1 MPDQNKLDIM
11 GMLLSEEVGDDID
24 ELQQLNNIIFCD
36 TDTTPLNEAEP
47 RKDQGEL
54 IWQTDSDQ
62 FAIHA
67 WKLKG
72 KISLKFITK
81 SKTNVSVER
90 LAKIALKAILEDLK
104 KANP

>member
-1 MPDQNKLDIM
+1 MPDNNQLDIM
-11 GMLLSEEVGDDID
+11 GMLLSEEVSDDIE
-24 ELQQLNNIIFCD
+24 ELQQLNNLIFCD
-36 TDTTPLNEAEP
+36 TATTPLNEDES

-54 IWQTDSDQ
+54 IWKTESDQ
-62 FAIHA
+62 FAIQA

-90 LAKIALKAILEDLK
+90 LAKIALKAILDDLK

>member
-1 MPDQNKLDIM
+1 MPEPKNRDIM
-11 GMLLSEEVGDDID
+11 DSLLSDDVDDSID

-36 TDTTPLNEAEP
+36 AEDSVVAEP
-47 RKDQGEL
+47 PKNQGEL
-54 IWQTDSDQ
+54 IWETENDQ

-90 LAKIALKAILEDLK
+90 LAKIALNAILDDLK

>member
-1 MPDQNKLDIM
+1 MPEQKNRDIM
-11 GMLLSEEVGDDID
+11 DSLLSENVDDSID

-36 TDTTPLNEAEP
+36 AEDTPVNEAP
-47 RKDQGEL
+47 KGQGEL
-54 IWQTDSDQ
+54 IWETENEQ

-90 LAKIALKAILEDLK
+90 LAKIALNAILDDLK

>member
-1 MPDQNKLDIM
+1 MPENEKLDIM
-11 GMLLSEEVGDDID
+11 GLLLSEEVSDDID

-36 TDTTPLNEAEP
+36 TENTSLNGS

-54 IWQTDSDQ
+54 IWKTDSDQ
-62 FAIHA
+62 FEIHA

-81 SKTNVSVER
+81 SNTNVSVER
-90 LAKIALKAILEDLK
+90 LAKVALKAILEDLK

>member
-1 MPDQNKLDIM
+1 MPDYKNLDIM
-11 GMLLSEEVGDDID
+11 GLLLSEEVDDNID
-24 ELQQLNNIIFCD
+24 ELQQLNNFIFCD
-36 TDTTPLNEAEP
+36 SEETATKAAP
-47 RKDQGEL
+47 KDQGEL
-54 IWQTDSDQ
+54 IWETENDQ

-90 LAKIALKAILEDLK
+90 LAKVALNAILEDLK

>member
-1 MPDQNKLDIM
+1 MPENNQLDIM
-11 GMLLSEEVGDDID
+11 GLLLSEEVGDDID

-36 TDTTPLNEAEP
+36 TDSTPLNET

-54 IWQTDSDQ
+54 IWQTESDQ

-81 SKTNVSVER
+81 SKNNVSVER
-90 LAKIALKAILEDLK
+90 LAKIALKAILDDLK